1 MLRYYITDRQS
12 AGGIDP
18 LLRHIVRALQQ
29 GVELIQIREKDLPGR
44 DLYALARRVLA
55 LPNPH
60 GSKILV
66 NTRADIAV
74 ACGAGGVHLPGDSLP
89 PKFLRILMPPGSL
102 IGVSAHSVAELRAAQ
117 EEGADFAVFSP
128 VFPTLSKP
136 LEGQPL
142 GVGGLREGVRS
153 VSIPVIALGGITP
166 SNIAACLDAG
176 AAGIAGISLFQG
188 D

>member
-1 MLRYYITDRQS
+1 MLRYYITDRHS

-18 LLRHIVRALQQ
+18 LLRHIVRALEQ
-29 GVELIQIREKDLPGR
+29 GVELIQIREKDLPAR
-44 DLYALARRVLA
+44 DLYALVRRVLA

-66 NTRADIAV
+66 NSRADIAA
-74 ACGAGGVHLPGDSLP
+74 ACGAAGVHLPADSLP

-102 IGVSAHSVAELRAAQ
+102 IGVSAHSVAELRTAAD
-117 EEGADFAVFSP
+117 EGADFAVFSP
-128 VFPTLSKP
+128 VFPTISKP

-142 GVGGLREGVRS
+142 GIAGLRAGVRS

-176 AAGIAGISLFQG
+176 AAGIAGISLFQR